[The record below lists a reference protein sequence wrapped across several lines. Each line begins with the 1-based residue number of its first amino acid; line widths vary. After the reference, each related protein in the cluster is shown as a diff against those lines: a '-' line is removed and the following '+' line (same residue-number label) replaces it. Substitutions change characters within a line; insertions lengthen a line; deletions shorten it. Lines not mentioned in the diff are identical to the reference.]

1 VLPNDSHLML
11 QILLVR
17 HGRPAVDFRTRI
29 PGSAFG
35 AWLRSYDEAPLD
47 VASVPPADLRA
58 RVATVGCIASSP
70 LRRSRESA
78 AHLAAGRPVVCD
90 ALFAEAGVP
99 STIRLGLA
107 LRPRHWT
114 LLLRVAWFCGWSG
127 GAESVQGARR
137 RAQSAAERLA
147 ELAREHRSVMLI
159 GHGEINRMISRVLRR
174 MGWDGPVSGS
184 AYWSVAELQREAA
197 RESGGAWP
205 SR

>member
-1 VLPNDSHLML
+1 ML

-17 HGRPAVDFRTRI
+17 HGTPAVDYRTRI

-47 VASVPPADLRA
+47 VTSLPPADLRA
-58 RVATVGCIASSP
+58 RVSTIGCIASSP

-78 AHLAAGRPVVCD
+78 ALLVPGRPVVCD
-90 ALFAEAGVP
+90 ALFAEAGIP
-99 STIRLGLA
+99 SAIYLSLA
-107 LRPRHWT
+107 LRPRYWT

-127 GAESVQGARR
+127 GAESVHEARR
-137 RAQSAAERLA
+137 RAHRAAERLV

-174 MGWDGPVSGS
+174 MGWHGPVSGS
-184 AYWSVAELQREAA
+184 AYWSAAELQRETAC
-197 RESGGAWP
+197 ESGGAVP
-205 SR
+205 SG

>member
-1 VLPNDSHLML
+1 ML
-11 QILLVR
+11 KIFLVR
-17 HGRPAVDFRTRI
+17 HGRPAADFRTRI

-47 VASVPPADLRA
+47 VTSVPPADLRA

-78 AHLAAGRPVVCD
+78 ALLAPGRPGVCD

-99 STIRLGLA
+99 STIGLSLA
-107 LRPRHWT
+107 LRPRYWT
-114 LLLRVAWFCGWSG
+114 LLLRVAWLCGWSD
-127 GAESVQGARR
+127 GAESVHEARR
-137 RAQSAAERLA
+137 RAQRAAERLA

-159 GHGEINRMISRVLRR
+159 GHGAINRMISRVLGRT
-174 MGWDGPVSGS
+174 GWRGPVAGR
-184 AYWSVAELQREAA
+184 AYWSVAELQRETV
-197 RESGGAWP
+197 RESGGAVP